1 MLRIIDSTIIIF
13 FICAIACKQKPAPET
28 LPQTGV
34 YLDTSWIAGND
45 TLRYRM
51 LLPVDFQYTRQYPLV
66 LFLHGMGERG
76 TDNQTQLTHGSKLFL
91 DSIEQYPAIVI
102 FPQCPPTDYWANLDR
117 SDFDSD
123 SLRLFK
129 YRLNENPHPSLG
141 MVIDLLGNLI
151 HQPYVDTTRVYL
163 SGLSMGA
170 MGAYDILWRMPNT
183 FAVCMPIC
191 GSGPIEKAGE
201 FQQTPFWIFHGSQDR
216 TVATRH
222 SIEMVDTLKAL
233 NANVRFTLYPDA
245 NHNSWDSAFAEPEF
259 LKWMFSHQLKKDQ

>member
-1 MLRIIDSTIIIF
+1 MRRVVDITIIL
-13 FICAIACKQKPAPET
+13 FIICTSACKQKQAPDA
-28 LPQTGV
+28 LPQTGN
-34 YLDTSWIAGND
+34 YLDTAWIESED

-51 LLPVDFQYTRQYPLV
+51 LLPTDFRLSQQYPVV

-76 TDNQTQLTHGSKLFL
+76 TDNQTQLTHGSTLFS
-91 DSIEQYPAIVI
+91 DSIDQYPAIVI

-117 SDFDSD
+117 SGFDSD
-123 SLRLFK
+123 SLRLFQ
-129 YRLNENPHPSLG
+129 YRLNENPHPSLKLVMG
-141 MVIDLLGNLI
+141 LLDNLI
-151 HQPYVDTTRVYL
+151 HQPYVDPSRIYL

-170 MGAYDILWRMPNT
+170 MGSFDILWRMPNT

-191 GSGPIEKAGE
+191 GSGPIEQAQV
-201 FQQTPFWIFHGSQDR
+201 FQQTPFWIFHGGQDR

-222 SIEMVDTLKAL
+222 SIEMVDTLRVL
-233 NANVRFTLYPDA
+233 NANVRFTLYPEA